1 MAEAF
6 DGKVALVTGG
16 STGIGKATALAFA
29 AKGASVVLASRRER
43 EGEQAAEEIAR
54 AGGEALFVRTD
65 VTQPEQVRH
74 MVDRTVQRFG
84 RLDIACNNAGGGES
98 TVGPA
103 ADLTEVQ
110 WDEAMAINLK
120 SVWLCMKYQIPR
132 ILEQGSG
139 SIVNV
144 ASANGVIG
152 TAMFSAYTAA
162 KHGVVGLSK
171 AAALDYADKGLRI
184 NAICPG
190 GVSTPFYDRLYGTEG
205 EALERARDFHPL
217 GREAQPEEIAGAI
230 VWLCSDAASYVVG
243 SPFVIDGGLTIR

>member
-29 AKGASVVLASRRER
+29 AKGAGVVVASRRER

-54 AGGEALFVRTD
+54 GGGEALFVRTD
-65 VTQPEQVRH
+65 VTQPEQVQR

-84 RLDIACNNAGGGES
+84 RLDIACNNAGTEGAQTPTAE
-98 TVGPA
+98 
-103 ADLTEVQ
+103 LTEEQ
-110 WDEAMAINLK
+110 WDEAMAVNLK

-132 ILEQGSG
+132 MLEHGSG

-144 ASANGVIG
+144 SSANGVIG

-171 AAALDYADKGLRI
+171 AAALDYVDRGIRI

-190 GVSTPFYDRLYGTEG
+190 GVSTPLYDRLYGTEG

-243 SPFVIDGGLTIR
+243 SAFGIDGGLTAR